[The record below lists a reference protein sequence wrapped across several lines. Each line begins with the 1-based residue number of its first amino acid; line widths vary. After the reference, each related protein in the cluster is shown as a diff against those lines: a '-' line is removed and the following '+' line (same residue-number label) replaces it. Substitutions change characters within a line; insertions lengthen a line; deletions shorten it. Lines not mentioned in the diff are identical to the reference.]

1 MSFNIKK
8 ALDNEKDILAFKRA
22 FSPLLTRSI
31 RQSIYSVISVATDE
45 ECKNLLI
52 YLSNPIDEKLNLS
65 DFLLG
70 KFDDAHEEIN
80 LQIFEFVSPFKKL
93 RGIK

>member
-1 MSFNIKK
+1 MAFNVEK
-8 ALDNEKDILAFKRA
+8 ALDNQSDIDAFKRA
-22 FSPLLTRSI
+22 FSPLLTKSI
-31 RQSIYSVISVATDE
+31 RNSIYSIISIASDE

-52 YLSNPIDEKLNLS
+52 YLSNPIDEKLNLP

-80 LQIFEFVSPFKKL
+80 TQIFGFIAPFKKL